1 MTQHRLSRIV
11 AFYSYK
17 GGVGRSLALANAG
30 VALAAKGH
38 KVLLIDLDLEAPG
51 LHDIHP
57 FRNVGTPASGGL
69 LELLGLYM
77 CEPGDTSETEVRD
90 FPAWQLEE
98 HATPVWRTSIKKRGE
113 KTNAAEGEVWLLPAS
128 ASVWSGRGS
137 SDQAP
142 RPPYSAALEQFDWGK
157 FYDQAGDAAWAHI
170 LSRITAAQGGYG
182 FDFVLLDSR
191 TGLSDP
197 FYVAL
202 TLATDLVAVAGFNRQ
217 NIKGIRDVVRQTQE
231 LGFIAEYGRKR
242 VYLVGS
248 PAPEMDDE
256 RWHRWELE
264 LKELDIWS
272 DFPGFL
278 VRLPYYKE
286 FALDERVVVDDAHQ
300 SPSMQQLDYTRQ
312 IGKLVDAIELP
323 DLPID
328 FPDSLDTPE
337 PTNPFAL
344 LRADYA
350 NIEELG
356 HYFIDPGQELVRAMK
371 TFKPVVMAGARGCGK
386 TMLGRYFSYE
396 REATELKEKG
406 VLVTPKAA
414 PEYLGLY
421 LRIDIDLL
429 QVFNPPS
436 DADRLLYNALFG
448 QFFDLLVFRK
458 ALEGLDAFGGI
469 VSWCGSN
476 EAEASLYKTILREF
490 GPRGTGVQ
498 STNAAMH
505 ELVKEM
511 LAEMR
516 RYVNNPRT
524 EPEPFKL
531 QSNILLKLLVEELIS
546 GTASEFNQHY
556 FAVIVDEYEHFSEAQ
571 QKVVNSRI
579 KQIKQSDHT
588 TYRIFVKHG
597 EAGLHT
603 TATLA
608 VNQQIQPIHD
618 FNRINLDEDT
628 DAAEFSAQ
636 QHRIAERYLS
646 LNPFFKSLGVRNLD
660 QLLASESAGEQA
672 RRIAP
677 DDGKLREYV
686 RKNHPAKY
694 QIVLEWF
701 DEESR
706 LLTKAVAVIIL
717 NQGKRRGAGTAYG
730 AAKGKS
736 IEAVV
741 QEFRAQS
748 PKSKDW
754 LHNYERGTL
763 FWLANLHSKPKNLVY
778 AGSDMVI
785 TLAGRNVRTFLEL
798 CRSIVEEWFALRK
811 ENEHSSPPI
820 SVQIQTAALR
830 KAAENYRGVIR
841 SLPMHSRQLLDLT
854 DRLGQLF
861 SVLAKSPTQ
870 SEPEINHF
878 SIDRDPGRESWYEY
892 FQTAYAESILLR
904 LRGNKQKSDTDLQQ
918 DDWQLNPCFAPHYG
932 YSPRRK
938 KKLGALSGE
947 DMNTLL
953 LGSESDFGRLL
964 NAYKKRLGGDDV
976 ESEQVSLFTTA
987 GRK

>member
-1 MTQHRLSRIV
+1 MNQHRSSRIA

-17 GGVGRSLALANAG
+17 GGVGRSLALANTG

-38 KVLLIDLDLEAPG
+38 KVLLVDLDLEAPG

-57 FRNVGTPASGGL
+57 FRDVGTPATGGL

-77 CEPGDTSETEVRD
+77 GKSGDSTAAVPHD
-90 FPAWQLEE
+90 FPTWQLEE
-98 HATPVWRTSIKKRGE
+98 HATPVWSTGVKVGASKP
-113 KTNAAEGEVWLLPAS
+113 NAAEGEVWLMPAS
-128 ASVWSGRGS
+128 VSVWPVSGAS
-137 SDQAP
+137 NQLP
-142 RPPYSAALEQFDWGK
+142 KPTYSAALEQFDWGR

-170 LSRITAAQGGYG
+170 VSRITSIQGGYG

-202 TLATDLVAVAGFNRQ
+202 TLATDLVAVTGFNRQ
-217 NIKGIRDVVRQTQE
+217 NIKGVRDVVRQTQE
-231 LGFIAEYGRKR
+231 PGFIAEYGRKR
-242 VYLVGS
+242 VHLVGS

-256 RWHRWELE
+256 RWRRWELE
-264 LKELDIWS
+264 LKAFDIWS

-286 FALDERVVVDDAHQ
+286 FALDERVVVDDVPPLQ
-300 SPSMQQLDYTRQ
+300 MQQLDYARQ
-312 IGKLVDAIELP
+312 IGKLADAIKQT
-323 DLPID
+323 DLPIQQMALSA
-328 FPDSLDTPE
+328 PPE

-406 VLVTPKAA
+406 VVATPKAA

-429 QVFNPPS
+429 QVFNPPTEL
-436 DADRLLYNALFG
+436 DRPLYNALFG

-458 ALEGLDAFGGI
+458 ALDALGAFGG
-469 VSWCGSN
+469 VASWCGGN
-476 EAEASLYKTILREF
+476 DAEASLYKTILREF
-490 GPRGTGVQ
+490 GPRGKGVLP
-498 STNAAMH
+498 TKAEMH

-524 EPEPFKL
+524 ESEPFKL

-546 GTASEFNQHY
+546 GNGSEFNQHY

-603 TATLA
+603 TATLSA
-608 VNQQIQPIHD
+608 NQQIQPIHD

-628 DAAEFSAQ
+628 EAGEFSAQ

-646 LNPFFKSLGVRNLD
+646 LNPFFKALGVCNLD
-660 QLLASESAGEQA
+660 QLLASENAGEQA
-672 RRIAP
+672 RRVAP

-686 RKNHPAKY
+686 RKNHPAKF
-694 QIVLEWF
+694 QVVLDWF
-701 DEESR
+701 DEEPR

-717 NQGKRRGAGTAYG
+717 NQGKRRGAGGAYG

-820 SVQIQTAALR
+820 SVQIQTTALR

-878 SIDRDPGRESWYEY
+878 SIDRDPGREPWYEY

-932 YSPRRK
+932 FSPRRK
-938 KKLGALSGE
+938 KKLGALSGS
-947 DMNTLL
+947 DMHTLL
-953 LGSESDFGRLL
+953 LGSEDEFGRLL

-976 ESEQVSLFTTA
+976 EFNQVSLFSTA

>member
-1 MTQHRLSRIV
+1 MKYHSSRIV

-17 GGVGRSLALANAG
+17 GGVGRSLALANTG
-30 VALAAKGH
+30 VALAARGH
-38 KVLLIDLDLEAPG
+38 KVLLVDLDLEAPG
-51 LHDIHP
+51 LHEIHP
-57 FRNVGTPASGGL
+57 FRDVGTPATGGL
-69 LELLGLYM
+69 LELLSLYINNSSDAL
-77 CEPGDTSETEVRD
+77 GTSPKE
-90 FPAWQLEE
+90 FPIWQLET
-98 HATPVWRTSIKKRGE
+98 HATPVWRSIG
-113 KTNAAEGEVWLLPAS
+113 NDAEGMARTPDGEVWLLPAS
-128 ASVWSGRGS
+128 GAVWSFKGALDS
-137 SDQAP
+137 ATLA
-142 RPPYSAALEQFDWGK
+142 YSAALEQFNWQT
-157 FYDQAGDAAWAHI
+157 FYAKAGDAAWAHI
-170 LSRITAAQGGYG
+170 LSRITGEAGGYG

-202 TLATDLVAVAGFNRQ
+202 TLASDLVAVTGFNRQ
-217 NIKGIRDVVRQTQE
+217 NIKGVRDVVRQTQE
-231 LGFIAEYGRKR
+231 AGFIAEYGRKR

-248 PAPEMDDE
+248 PAPEIDE
-256 RWHRWELE
+256 VRWQRWELE
-264 LKELDIWS
+264 LKTFDIWS

-278 VRLPYYKE
+278 VRLPYYQE
-286 FALDERVVVDDAHQ
+286 FALDETVVVDDLH
-300 SPSMQQLDYTRQ
+300 PSHRMQQLDYARQ
-312 IGKLVDAIELP
+312 IGVLVDTIEYA
-323 DLPID
+323 DLPGEQVA
-328 FPDSLDTPE
+328 PSVTSE

-356 HYFIDPGQELVRAMK
+356 HYFIDPGQELTRAMK

-406 VLVTPKAA
+406 IAATPKAA

-429 QVFNPPS
+429 QVFNPPTE
-436 DADRLLYNALFG
+436 ADRSLYNALFG

-458 ALEGLDAFGGI
+458 ALDALAAFGG
-469 VSWCGSN
+469 VASWFGADA
-476 EAEASLYKTILREF
+476 AEATLYRTILREF
-490 GPRGTGVQ
+490 GPRGTGILP
-498 STNAAMH
+498 TNAEMY

-516 RYVNNPRT
+516 RHINNPRT

-531 QSNILLKLLVEELIS
+531 QSNILLKLLVEELTS
-546 GTASEFNQHY
+546 TAAAEFNQHY
-556 FAVIVDEYEHFSEAQ
+556 FAVIVDEYEHFSETQ

-608 VNQQIQPIHD
+608 ANQQIQPIHD
-618 FNRINLDEDT
+618 FNQINLDEDT
-628 DAAEFSAQ
+628 DASEFSAQ

-646 LNPFFKSLGVRNLD
+646 LSPFFKILGVRNLD
-660 QLLASESAGEQA
+660 QLLATENAGEQA

-686 RKNHPAKY
+686 RKNHPARY
-694 QIVLEWF
+694 QAVLDWF
-701 DEESR
+701 DEEPR
-706 LLTKAVAVIIL
+706 ILTKAVAVIIL

-736 IEAVV
+736 IEAVI

-763 FWLANLHSKPKNLVY
+763 FWLANLHAKPKNIVY

-798 CRSIVEEWFALRK
+798 CRSIVEEWFALR
-811 ENEHSSPPI
+811 ENDEHSSPPI

-841 SLPMHSRQLLDLT
+841 SLPMHSRQLLDLA
-854 DRLGQLF
+854 DRLGKLF

-878 SIDRDPGRESWYEY
+878 SIDRDPGREPWSEY

-918 DDWQLNPCFAPHYG
+918 DDWQLNPCFAPYYG
-932 YSPRRK
+932 FSPRRK
-938 KKLGALSGE
+938 KKLGALSGG

-953 LGSESDFGRLL
+953 LGSEDDFRRLL
-964 NAYKKRLGGDDV
+964 NTYKRRLGGDDM
-976 ESEQVSLFTTA
+976 ESEQESLFSAA

>member
-1 MTQHRLSRIV
+1 MNQHRSSRIV

-17 GGVGRSLALANAG
+17 GGVGRSLALANTG
-30 VALAAKGH
+30 VALAARGH
-38 KVLLIDLDLEAPG
+38 KVLLVDLDLEAPG

-57 FRNVGTPASGGL
+57 FRDVGTPAAGGL

-77 CEPGDTSETEVRD
+77 GKLGDSLATVQHD
-90 FPAWQLEE
+90 FPTWQLEE
-98 HATPVWRTSIKKRGE
+98 HATPVWRTNVKEGAGKP
-113 KTNAAEGEVWLLPAS
+113 TAAEGAVWLLPAS
-128 ASVWSGRGS
+128 GSVWPARGS
-137 SDQAP
+137 SDQP
-142 RPPYSAALEQFDWGK
+142 SRPTYSTALDQFGWGR

-182 FDFVLLDSR
+182 FDFVMLDSR

-202 TLATDLVAVAGFNRQ
+202 TLATDLVAVTGFNRQ
-217 NIKGIRDVVRQTQE
+217 NIKGVRDVVRQTQE
-231 LGFIAEYGRKR
+231 PGFIAEYGRKR
-242 VYLVGS
+242 VHLVGS

-256 RWHRWELE
+256 RWQRWELE
-264 LKELDIWS
+264 LKAFDIWS

-286 FALDERVVVDDAHQ
+286 FALDERVVVDEVQ
-300 SPSMQQLDYTRQ
+300 PSHMQQLDYARQ
-312 IGKLVDAIELP
+312 IGKLADTIEQTELP
-323 DLPID
+323 TGQTAL
-328 FPDSLDTPE
+328 SVAPE

-406 VLVTPKAA
+406 ILVTPKAA

-429 QVFNPPS
+429 QVFNPPTES
-436 DADRLLYNALFG
+436 DRPLYNALFG

-458 ALEGLDAFGGI
+458 ALDALGAFGG
-469 VSWCGSN
+469 VAPWCGGD
-476 EAEASLYKTILREF
+476 EAEAKLYKTILREF

-498 STNAAMH
+498 PTNSEMH

-524 EPEPFKL
+524 EAEPFKL

-546 GTASEFNQHY
+546 ASGSEFNQHY
-556 FAVIVDEYEHFSEAQ
+556 FAVIVDEYEHFSETQ

-603 TATLA
+603 TATLSA
-608 VNQQIQPIHD
+608 NQQIQPIHD

-628 DAAEFSAQ
+628 EAGEFSAQ

-660 QLLASESAGEQA
+660 QLLASENAGEQA

-686 RKNHPAKY
+686 RKNHPARY
-694 QIVLEWF
+694 QVVLDWF
-701 DEESR
+701 DEEPR

-717 NQGKRRGAGTAYG
+717 NQGKRRGAGNAYG

-763 FWLANLHSKPKNLVY
+763 FWLANLQSKPKNLVY

-820 SVQIQTAALR
+820 SVQIQTTALR

-841 SLPMHSRQLLDLT
+841 SLPMHSRQLLDLA

-878 SIDRDPGRESWYEY
+878 SIDRDPGREPWYEY

-932 YSPRRK
+932 FSPRRK
-938 KKLGALSGE
+938 KKLGALSGR
-947 DMNTLL
+947 DMHTLL
-953 LGSESDFGRLL
+953 LGSEDDFGRLL

-976 ESEQVSLFTTA
+976 ESEQVSLFSVA

>member
-1 MTQHRLSRIV
+1 MNQHRSSRIV

-17 GGVGRSLALANAG
+17 GGVGRSLALANTG
-30 VALAAKGH
+30 VTLAARGH
-38 KVLLIDLDLEAPG
+38 KVLLVDLDLEAPG

-57 FRNVGTPASGGL
+57 FRDVGTPATGGL

-77 CEPGDTSETEVRD
+77 GKSGDSTATVPHD
-90 FPAWQLEE
+90 FPTWQLEE
-98 HATPVWRTSIKKRGE
+98 HATPVWRTNVKGGAGKL
-113 KTNAAEGEVWLLPAS
+113 NAVEGAVWLLPAS
-128 ASVWSGRGS
+128 GSVWPARGS
-137 SDQAP
+137 SDQPA
-142 RPPYSAALEQFDWGK
+142 RPTYSTALEQFDWNR

-202 TLATDLVAVAGFNRQ
+202 TLATHLVAVTGFNRQ
-217 NIKGIRDVVRQTQE
+217 NIKGVRDVVHQTQE
-231 LGFIAEYGRKR
+231 HGFIAEYGRKR
-242 VYLVGS
+242 VHLVGS

-256 RWHRWELE
+256 RWQRWELE
-264 LKELDIWS
+264 LKTFDIWS

-286 FALDERVVVDDAHQ
+286 FALDERVVVDDAQ
-300 SPSMQQLDYTRQ
+300 PSQMQQLDYARQ
-312 IGKLVDAIELP
+312 IGKLADAIEQT
-323 DLPID
+323 DLPIEQTAL
-328 FPDSLDTPE
+328 SATPE

-350 NIEELG
+350 SIEELG

-429 QVFNPPS
+429 QVFNPPTEL
-436 DADRLLYNALFG
+436 DRPLYNALFG

-458 ALEGLDAFGGI
+458 ALDALGAFGG
-469 VSWCGSN
+469 VASWCGGN
-476 EAEASLYKTILREF
+476 DAEASLYKTILREF
-490 GPRGTGVQ
+490 GPRGKGVQ
-498 STNAAMH
+498 PINAEMH

-524 EPEPFKL
+524 ESEPFKL
-531 QSNILLKLLVEELIS
+531 QSNILLKLLVEELIN
-546 GTASEFNQHY
+546 GNGSEFNQHY

-597 EAGLHT
+597 KAGLHT
-603 TATLA
+603 TATLSE
-608 VNQQIQPIHD
+608 NQQIQPIHD
-618 FNRINLDEDT
+618 FNLINLDEDT

-636 QHRIAERYLS
+636 QHRIAERYLT
-646 LNPFFKSLGVRNLD
+646 LNPFFDALGVRTLD
-660 QLLASESAGEQA
+660 QLLASESAEDQA
-672 RRIAP
+672 RRIAR
-677 DDGKLREYV
+677 DDKKLREYV
-686 RKNHPAKY
+686 RKNYSAKSAL
-694 QIVLEWF
+694 IESWF
-701 DEESR
+701 DDESR
-706 LLTKAVAVIIL
+706 VLAKVVALVIM
-717 NQGKRRGAGTAYG
+717 NQGMRRRNADKTP
-730 AAKGKS
+730 
-736 IEAVV
+736 EAVV
-741 QEFRAQS
+741 SEFRTQS
-748 PKSKDW
+748 QRASDW
-754 LHNYERGTL
+754 LHNYGRGTL
-763 FWLANLHSKPKNLVY
+763 FWLANLYALPKNLVY

-785 TLAGRNVRTFLEL
+785 TVAGRNVRTFLEL
-798 CRSIVEEWFALRK
+798 CRAIVEEWFAKRK
-811 ENEHSSPPI
+811 KNEQINPPI
-820 SVQIQTAALR
+820 SVDIQTVALR

-861 SVLAKSPTQ
+861 SVLVKSSTQ

-878 SIDRDPGRESWYEY
+878 SIDGDPERESWYDV

-918 DDWQLNPCFAPHYG
+918 DDWQLNPCFAPHYAF
-932 YSPRRK
+932 SPRRK
-938 KKLGALSGE
+938 KKLGALSGSQ
-947 DMNTLL
+947 MQTLL
-953 LGSESDFGRLL
+953 CGSDDDFGKLL
-964 NAYKKRLGGDDV
+964 NVYKQRLGGDDV
-976 ESEQVSLFTTA
+976 ESDQVSLFSTA

>member
-1 MTQHRLSRIV
+1 MNQHRSSRIV

-17 GGVGRSLALANAG
+17 GGVGRSIALANTG
-30 VALAAKGH
+30 VALAARGH

-51 LHDIHP
+51 LHDMHP
-57 FRNVGTPASGGL
+57 FRDVGTPATGGL
-69 LELLGLYM
+69 IELLGLYM
-77 CEPGDTSETEVRD
+77 GESGDSTATVPHD
-90 FPAWQLEE
+90 FPTWQLEE
-98 HATPVWRTSIKKRGE
+98 HATPVWSNGAKGGASKP
-113 KTNAAEGEVWLLPAS
+113 NAAEGEVWLMPAS
-128 ASVWSGRGS
+128 GSVWPVSGAL
-137 SDQAP
+137 DQLP
-142 RPPYSAALEQFDWGK
+142 KPTYSAALEQFDWGR
-157 FYDQAGDAAWAHI
+157 FYEQAGDAAWAHI

-202 TLATDLVAVAGFNRQ
+202 TLATDLVAVTGFNRQ
-217 NIKGIRDVVRQTQE
+217 NIKGVRDVVRQTQE
-231 LGFIAEYGRKR
+231 PGFIAEYGRKR
-242 VYLVGS
+242 VHLVGS

-256 RWHRWELE
+256 RWQRWEHE
-264 LKELDIWS
+264 LKAFDIWS

-286 FALDERVVVDDAHQ
+286 FALDERVVIDDVL
-300 SPSMQQLDYTRQ
+300 PSQMQQLDYARQ
-312 IGKLVDAIELP
+312 IGKLTDAIEQT
-323 DLPID
+323 DLPIEQTT
-328 FPDSLDTPE
+328 FSTTPE

-356 HYFIDPGQELVRAMK
+356 HYFIDPGKELVRAMK

-429 QVFNPPS
+429 QVFNPPTEL
-436 DADRLLYNALFG
+436 DRPLYNALFG

-458 ALEGLDAFGGI
+458 ALDALGVFGG
-469 VSWCGSN
+469 VASWCGSN

-490 GPRGTGVQ
+490 GPRGMGVQ

-524 EPEPFKL
+524 ESEPFKL
-531 QSNILLKLLVEELIS
+531 QSNILLKLLVEDLTS
-546 GTASEFNQHY
+546 ATGLEFNQHY

-608 VNQQIQPIHD
+608 ANQQIQEIHD

-628 DAAEFSAQ
+628 DAVEFSAQ

-646 LNPFFKSLGVRNLD
+646 LNPFFKALGVRNLD
-660 QLLASESAGEQA
+660 QLLASENAGEQA

-686 RKNHPAKY
+686 RKNHPARY
-694 QIVLEWF
+694 QVVLDWF
-701 DEESR
+701 DEEPR

-717 NQGKRRGAGTAYG
+717 NQGKRRGAGSAYG

-820 SVQIQTAALR
+820 SVQIQTTALR

-841 SLPMHSRQLLDLT
+841 SLPMHSRQLLDLA

-878 SIDRDPGRESWYEY
+878 SIDRDPGREPWYEY

-932 YSPRRK
+932 FSPRRK
-938 KKLGALSGE
+938 KKLGALSGS
-947 DMNTLL
+947 DMHTLL
-953 LGSESDFGRLL
+953 LGSGDDFGRLL
-964 NAYKKRLGGDDV
+964 DAYKKRLGGDDV
-976 ESEQVSLFTTA
+976 ESEQVSLFSTA